1 LNIFRAYEHEIIRR
15 GRYVVDGVN
24 AHMGAFMDERR
35 VWLLLMGASV
45 DEHNEA
51 NPVDAFLKLP
61 VLKK

>member
-1 LNIFRAYEHEIIRR
+1 
-15 GRYVVDGVN
+15 
-24 AHMGAFMDERR
+24 MGAFMDERR